1 VNRSA
6 LMFGLLFV
14 VLGGA
19 FLLDD
24 LGVLA
29 VRIGLLLPALLIVAG
44 LALTASAV
52 GGTAALMNGRLVIG
66 AGLVAIGAVW
76 LANSLGLLQVTIPV
90 IPVLLVVLGAVILLT
105 ALTSRSTMNADA
117 VEESQLQLDG
127 AVRGR
132 GSCSTTAPAPCA
144 SDRVDTK
151 ACCTRATSSEGSDRT
166 CVVRVSML
174 DVTLQPAFEDSWLR
188 RRSPVNWDVQL
199 APDVAIELEI
209 RTGASGWR
217 ST

>member
-52 GGTAALMNGRLVIG
+52 GER
-66 AGLVAIGAVW
+66 
-76 LANSLGLLQVTIPV
+76 Q
-90 IPVLLVVLGAVILLT
+90 
-105 ALTSRSTMNADA
+105 RS
-117 VEESQLQLDG
+117 
-127 AVRGR
+127 
-132 GSCSTTAPAPCA
+132 
-144 SDRVDTK
+144 
-151 ACCTRATSSEGSDRT
+151 
-166 CVVRVSML
+166 
-174 DVTLQPAFEDSWLR
+174 
-188 RRSPVNWDVQL
+188 
-199 APDVAIELEI
+199 
-209 RTGASGWR
+209 
-217 ST
+217 